1 MTATGH
7 APTQRSTLAVFLN
20 DGLAPGPVRDP
31 MAAAGITINGLCIL
45 HEEPDLLQAYT
56 DEVIGGPGAFALTCQ
71 EHPAF
76 ASAMKQKLTREINAP
91 IV

>member
-1 MTATGH
+1 MA
-7 APTQRSTLAVFLN
+7 S
-20 DGLAPGPVRDP
+20 GLLTFDELIGCAESASQSEP
-31 MAAAGITINGLCIL
+31 
-45 HEEPDLLQAYT
+45 PDLLQAYT

-71 EHPAF
+71 DYPAF